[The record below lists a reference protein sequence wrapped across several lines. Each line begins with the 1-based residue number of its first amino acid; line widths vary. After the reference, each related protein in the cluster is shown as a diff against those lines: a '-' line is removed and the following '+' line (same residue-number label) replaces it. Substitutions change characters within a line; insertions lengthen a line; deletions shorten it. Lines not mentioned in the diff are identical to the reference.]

1 MSEER
6 TDKDLE
12 AVQEL
17 TETPLSVAPSEPVE
31 NAAADTEGEQAEE
44 QMSMAEAMAAMETA
58 SDKGKGGLTRG
69 SVVEGVVVHID
80 NDSILVDIG
89 TKSEGII
96 RRGELSTD
104 PSANPEDVASV
115 GEKIRVI
122 VLQQESQEGGPVLS
136 KKRADFM
143 NAWDKV
149 ELAFQSKETIK
160 AMVTERVKGGLV
172 VDLGVRGF
180 VPASHLSGGKMKNL
194 DKFVGQSL
202 PFKVIELDRE
212 RRKVVLSNRL
222 AVEEE
227 REAARKVTWEALAE
241 GQIRDGVIR
250 RITDYG
256 AFVDLGGVDGLL
268 HVSEM
273 SWTRIGHPSEV
284 VKVGEKLQVVVL
296 KINKEQNRVSLGLR
310 QILPDPWENIRKKY
324 LPGDTLNVK
333 VTRLAPSGAF
343 VELSGVEAFI
353 PNSELSQKRISKPEE
368 VISIGDEV
376 EAKVLDVRPEERRM
390 TLSVR
395 QIMQQKQRDQEHT
408 EYQSYQKSNQQTG
421 TTIGDMLGAGLGD
434 LVSSFAS
441 EPEAEEEE
449 SAADLEPVP
458 TDPAGAIAEASCD
471 PAEAPEAEAEPAE
484 QAEEVVE
491 TAEPAAVDEA
501 VETADSASTAE
512 AETVDAP
519 VEEEAVT
526 ESCLVDPETETV
538 VCEPTEEAPKTSR
551 RAKKESEPK
560 EE

>member
-6 TDKDLE
+6 TDKDLD
-12 AVQEL
+12 AVREL
-17 TETPLSVAPSEPVE
+17 AETPFNANPADQPEEEATEVVAETEPV
-31 NAAADTEGEQAEE
+31 EE
-44 QMSMAEAMAAMETA
+44 QMSMAEAMAAMEGSS
-58 SDKGKGGLTRG
+58 SDRSGGGLSRG
-69 SVVEGVVVHID
+69 SVVEGMVVHID

-104 PSANPEDVASV
+104 PNANPEDVAKV

-122 VLQQESQEGGPVLS
+122 ILQQESREGGPVLS

-143 NAWDKV
+143 NAWYKV
-149 ELAFQSKETIK
+149 ELAFSTKETIK

-202 PFKVIELDRE
+202 QFKVIELDRE

-222 AVEEE
+222 AVDEE

-241 GQIRDGVIR
+241 GQIRDGVVR

-296 KINKEQNRVSLGLR
+296 KLNKEQNRVSLGLR
-310 QILPDPWENIRKKY
+310 QILPDPWENVRKKY
-324 LPGDTLNVK
+324 TPGEVIMVK

-353 PNSELSQKRISKPEE
+353 PNSELSPRRISKPEE
-368 VISIGDEV
+368 AISIGDEV
-376 EAKVLDVRPEERRM
+376 EARVLDVRPEERRM

-395 QIMQQKQRDQEHT
+395 QLMQQKQRDTEQT
-408 EYQSYQKSNQQTG
+408 EYQTYQQKASQPTG

-434 LVSSFAS
+434 LVSSFAE
-441 EPEAEEEE
+441 EPEAAEEFEAPVA
-449 SAADLEPVP
+449 AADLEPEPV
-458 TDPAGAIAEASCD
+458 DPAEVVAEASCD
-471 PAEAPEAEAEPAE
+471 PAPEPEEEKVVELEAVPAADLDGE
-484 QAEEVVE
+484 VVVE
-491 TAEPAAVDEA
+491 TCAAVG
-501 VETADSASTAE
+501 ET
-512 AETVDAP
+512 DA
-519 VEEEAVT
+519 
-526 ESCLVDPETETV
+526 V
-538 VCEPTEEAPKTSR
+538 VCEPAEEAPKKTTKR
-551 RAKKESEPK
+551 TKKDS
-560 EE
+560 

>member
-6 TDKDLE
+6 TDQDLG

-17 TETPLSVAPSEPVE
+17 SETPLNSANDAS
-31 NAAADTEGEQAEE
+31 AEQATFQEAPEPEVKSAPIEE
-44 QMSMAEAMAAMETA
+44 QMSMAEAMAAMESGTA
-58 SDKGKGGLTRG
+58 DRAGGGLSRG

-80 NDSILVDIG
+80 RDSVLVDIG

-96 RRGELSTD
+96 RRGELAGD
-104 PSANPEDVASV
+104 PNLNPEDVVSV
-115 GEKIRVI
+115 GEKIRVFI
-122 VLQQESQEGGPVLS
+122 LQQESQEGGPILS

-149 ELAFQSKETIK
+149 EHAFSTKETIK

-222 AVEEE
+222 AVDEE

-241 GQIRDGVIR
+241 GQVRDGVVR

-284 VKVGEKLQVVVL
+284 VKVGEKLQVVIL
-296 KINKEQNRVSLGLR
+296 KLNKEQNRVSLGLR
-310 QILPDPWENIRKKY
+310 QILPDPWDNVAKKY
-324 LPGDTLNVK
+324 TPGEVLNVK

-353 PNSELSQKRISKPEE
+353 PNSELSPRRVARPED
-368 VISIGDEV
+368 VVSIGDEV
-376 EAKVLDVRPEERRM
+376 EAKVLDVRPDERRM

-395 QIMQQKQRDQEHT
+395 QILQQKQRDQDQA
-408 EYQSYQKSNQQTG
+408 EYDTFQQKSVKQSGG
-421 TTIGDMLGAGLGD
+421 TTIGDILGAGLGD
-434 LVSSFAS
+434 LVSSFAQ
-441 EPEAEEEE
+441 EAHAEAVEEAPVATEEAPLPEEAEEMPVKTPTPKPRKPRAPRKPAVEVEE
-449 SAADLEPVP
+449 VSD
-458 TDPAGAIAEASCD
+458 AEAVAALD
-471 PAEAPEAEAEPAE
+471 
-484 QAEEVVE
+484 EEVALE
-491 TAEPAAVDEA
+491 TC
-501 VETADSASTAE
+501 T
-512 AETVDAP
+512 
-519 VEEEAVT
+519 
-526 ESCLVDPETETV
+526 VDPETETV
-538 VCEPTEEAPKTSR
+538 VCELAEEAESGDS
-551 RAKKESEPK
+551 KES
-560 EE
+560 